1 MQVWIRS
8 TLVHTVKRLHS
19 AIDSWTGVTSTT
31 SYRTDTKELISEIRE
46 SEPLIK
52 VSRIKQV
59 KLLILRLQEKLGQQ
73 DNCRFY
79 LSKVKHH
86 RQPLTGMTT
95 LFITGGCDRTC
106 KIWDTASGEGLHT
119 LEGHRYVVANIST
132 GSFDKTCRMWRAEM
146 GKCMFGLWD
155 VQTGEEVAGHSAD
168 IISLSFNTVGD
179 QLVTGSFD
187 HTVSLWDVPSGRR
200 VHTLIG
206 HRGEIS
212 SVQFDW
218 DCSLLITGSMDK
230 SSRVWEAASG
240 HEDEVLDVCFD
251 YTGQLIATASAD
263 GTARMSSAARLEGH
277 EGEIPKV
284 SRRDSADT
292 MARLW
297 DVQSGVYLQVMEG
310 HTDEIFSSA
319 FNYEGD
325 TITGSKDNTCR

>member
-1 MQVWIRS
+1 YCVSDCLLSFCCHSLNAKYQTRGQMQVWIRS
-8 TLVHTVKRLHS
+8 TLVHTVK
-19 AIDSWTGVTSTT
+19 
-31 SYRTDTKELISEIRE
+31 RTDTKELISEIRE

-146 GKCMFGLWD
+146 GKCFHTFRGHTVEILWD
-155 VQTGEEVAGHSAD
+155 VQTGEEVAALTEMGHSAD

-230 SSRVWEAASG
+230 SMLMCCQFQPPLLLPCRS
-240 HEDEVLDVCFD
+240 VL
-251 YTGQLIATASAD
+251 TLNALSA
-263 GTARMSSAARLEGH
+263 
-277 EGEIPKV
+277 
-284 SRRDSADT
+284 SADT

>member
-8 TLVHTVKRLHS
+8 ILVHTVKRL
-19 AIDSWTGVTSTT
+19 
-31 SYRTDTKELISEIRE
+31 TDTKELISEIRK
-46 SEPLIK
+46 SEPLIT
-52 VSRIKQV
+52 VSRIEQV

-73 DNCRFY
+73 DNRRFY
-79 LSKVKHH
+79 LFKRWMNAV
-86 RQPLTGMTT
+86 PL
-95 LFITGGCDRTC
+95 FGCSSYDRTC
-106 KIWDTASGEGLHT
+106 KIWDTASGEELHT
-119 LEGHRYVVANIST
+119 LEGRRYVVYGIIAT
-132 GSFDKTCRMWRAEM
+132 GSFDKTCRMWSAET
-146 GKCMFGLWD
+146 GTCFHTFQGDTVEIRWD
-155 VQTGEEVAGHSAD
+155 VQTGEEVGHSAE

-212 SVQFDW
+212 SVQFDG
-218 DCSLLITGSMDK
+218 TAPF
-230 SSRVWEAASG
+230 SSPWEVNGHTSS

-263 GTARMSSAARLEGH
+263 GTARVYSAASYQCISRLEGH
-277 EGEIPKV
+277 EGEIPKG
-284 SRRDSADT
+284 SRVLSSRADR

-297 DVQSGVYLQVMEG
+297 DVQSGVYLQVLEG
-310 HTDEIFSSA
+310 HTDEIFSYA

-325 TITGSKDNTCR
+325 TITASKDNTCR

>member
-1 MQVWIRS
+1 MCKASYLCPQSSCIYLVLGIICGGWDIAIR
-8 TLVHTVKRLHS
+8 
-19 AIDSWTGVTSTT
+19 
-31 SYRTDTKELISEIRE
+31 
-46 SEPLIK
+46 PL
-52 VSRIKQV
+52 
-59 KLLILRLQEKLGQQ
+59 
-73 DNCRFY
+73 Y
-79 LSKVKHH
+79 
-86 RQPLTGMTT
+86 
-95 LFITGGCDRTC
+95 FITGSFDRTC
-106 KIWDTASGEGLHT
+106 QIWDTASGEGLHT
-119 LEGHRYVVANIST
+119 LEGHRYVVYAIIST

-155 VQTGEEVAGHSAD
+155 VQTGEEMATLTEIGHSAD

-218 DCSLLITGSMDK
+218 DCSLLITGSMDR
-230 SSRVWEAASG
+230 SSRVTSR
-240 HEDEVLDVCFD
+240 VLS
-251 YTGQLIATASAD
+251 ASAD
-263 GTARMSSAARLEGH
+263 M
-277 EGEIPKV
+277 
-284 SRRDSADT
+284 

-297 DVQSGVYLQVMEG
+297 DG